1 MAPCGSPGF
10 SANNVGRI
18 TTAGAITRYPVPTSY
33 SELNGIAAGPDGA
46 IWFTESTPDSFPHG
60 ITAGP
65 DGALWFTETAGRIG
79 RITTS
84 IGFIEFP
91 VPTPGSEPL
100 GITSAP
106 DGALW
111 FTEYT
116 GNKIARITTGGL
128 VTEFPLPHARAFPS
142 GITTGFDGA
151 LWFTLW
157 NLESMGHA
165 PVCALG
171 FNASYASGTLTM
183 SFDLGI
189 DTPATLDIILH
200 GPAGTIGEPFGLA
213 LEPVRP
219 PYSFTMKWA
228 SVPAVGE
235 VTVQPVLQG
244 TSGAICS
251 EWTTVNTTP

>member
-1 MAPCGSPGF
+1 M
-10 SANNVGRI
+10 SAYSIQPAGEP
-18 TTAGAITRYPVPTSY
+18 TAVTR
-33 SELNGIAAGPDGA
+33 G
-46 IWFTESTPDSFPHG
+46 
-60 ITAGP
+60 
-65 DGALWFTETAGRIG
+65 
-79 RITTS
+79 
-84 IGFIEFP
+84 
-91 VPTPGSEPL
+91 
-100 GITSAP
+100 P

-116 GNKIARITTGGL
+116 GNKIAR
-128 VTEFPLPHARAFPS
+128 
-142 GITTGFDGA
+142 ITTGFDGA

-171 FNASYASGTLTM
+171 FNASYASGALTM

-219 PYSFTMKWA
+219 PHSFTMKWT